1 MIGLAD
7 ILVGT
12 VGKVIDRVFPDP
24 AARDAAK
31 LELLRMEQAGQLASM
46 QAELQLSLAQIGVNQ
61 ADAASNDPF
70 QRRWRPAVGW
80 VCCAGLAYQFVGAPV
95 LGWTSGIWGWP
106 EPPHLQMGDL
116 ITILLGLLGLGGLR
130 TAEKLQGRA

>member
-7 ILVGT
+7 ILIGT

-31 LELLRMEQAGQLASM
+31 LELLRMEQAGQLTAM
-46 QAELQLSLAQIGVNQ
+46 QAELQLALAQIGVNQ
-61 ADAASNDPF
+61 ADAASADPF

-80 VCCAGLAYQFVGAPV
+80 VCCAGLAYQFVVGPV
-95 LGWTSGIWGWP
+95 LGWAGGIWDWP
-106 EPPHLQMGDL
+106 PPPQLQLGDL
-116 ITILLGLLGLGGLR
+116 VTILLGLLGLGGLR